1 MVVEEALPAEQVEAV
16 IRQAGGSL
24 VSEIR
29 LFDLY
34 RGEQIGPGRKSLAYA
49 LTYQA
54 SDRTLTDEEVAQVRG
69 RIVRQLEE
77 ALGAR
82 LRS

>member
-1 MVVEEALPAEQVEAV
+1 M
-16 IRQAGGSL
+16 RQAGRSL
-24 VSEIR
+24 LADVR

-34 RGEQIGPGRKSLAYA
+34 RGAPIEPGRKSLAYA

-54 SDRTLTDEEVAQVRG
+54 SDRTLTDAEVRHVRE
-69 RIVRQLEE
+69 RLVAHLESS
-77 ALGAR
+77 LGAK